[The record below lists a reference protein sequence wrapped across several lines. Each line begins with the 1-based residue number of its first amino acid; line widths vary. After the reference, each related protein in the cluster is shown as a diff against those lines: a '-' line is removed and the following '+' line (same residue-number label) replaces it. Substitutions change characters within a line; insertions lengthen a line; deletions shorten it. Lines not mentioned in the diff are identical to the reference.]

1 MRNHCIERDKNVNHE
16 ISCNIC
22 LKEFTISMQ
31 NLCIEGKNNF
41 KHFFAW
47 NVCTGGIKD
56 FSAKSVY

>member
-1 MRNHCIERDKNVNHE
+1 MRNHCIEGDKNVNHE

-31 NLCIEGKNNF
+31 NLCIEEENNS
-41 KHFFAW
+41 KHFLAR

-56 FSAKSVY
+56 FSAKPVY